1 MLTSDDVVQR
11 MYDGAVTAVE
21 GLDYKAVVQFGQG
34 RGSVTVQ
41 PSAGQGRS
49 LMYLIGD
56 YTAGEVESFRADSDC
71 EVLTLWSDEFEVIT
85 EEFAVDHVQKWLFK
99 EVGGWA

>member
-1 MLTSDDVVQR
+1 
-11 MYDGAVTAVE
+11 
-21 GLDYKAVVQFGQG
+21 
-34 RGSVTVQ
+34 
-41 PSAGQGRS
+41 
-49 LMYLIGD
+49 MYLIGD
-56 YTAGEVESFRADSDC
+56 YTAGEVEPFRADSDC

>member
-1 MLTSDDVVQR
+1 MLTSDDVLQR
-11 MYDGAVTAVE
+11 MYDGAMTAVE
-21 GLDYKAVVQFGQG
+21 GLDYKAVVHSGQR

-41 PSAGQGRS
+41 PSAGQGRR

-56 YTAGEVESFRADSDC
+56 YTAGEVESFRQDSDC

-85 EEFAVDHVQKWLFK
+85 KEFAADHIQKWLFK

>member
-1 MLTSDDVVQR
+1 MVQR

-21 GLDYKAVVQFGQG
+21 GLDYEVIVQSGQG
-34 RGSVTVQ
+34 RGSVTVR
-41 PSAGQGRS
+41 PSAGQGRG

-71 EVLTLWSDEFEVIT
+71 EVLTLWSDEFDVIT